1 MAQSKIIPISGGFH
15 VWTRK
20 VGKSPIKILLL
31 HGGPGCT
38 HEYLEPFEEYLS
50 DEFEIYFYDQL
61 GSYYSD
67 QPNDPSL
74 WTIERFREELEEVR
88 QHLDLENFYLYGNSW
103 GGMLGIEYAL
113 KYQVALKG
121 LIISN
126 MTASI
131 PSYIKY
137 INVLKGKLPKEIVQK
152 MTYYEDRGDYENR
165 TYQKI
170 VSEHLDKKHVCRLEQ
185 WPDSLKRTL
194 YNINQQVFTTMQG
207 PNEFL
212 VNGTFKDWDRW
223 DDLHKIKVPTLLV
236 GGRHDTMS
244 VEDKNEMGRRIP
256 HSKVVI
262 CENGSHTPMW
272 EDQDYFFTNIKKFVN
287 DVELNSF
294 V

>member
-1 MAQSKIIPISGGFH
+1 MMAQSKIIPISGGFH

-131 PSYIKY
+131 PS
-137 INVLKGKLPKEIVQK
+137 
-152 MTYYEDRGDYENR
+152 
-165 TYQKI
+165 
-170 VSEHLDKKHVCRLEQ
+170 
-185 WPDSLKRTL
+185 
-194 YNINQQVFTTMQG
+194 
-207 PNEFL
+207 
-212 VNGTFKDWDRW
+212 
-223 DDLHKIKVPTLLV
+223 
-236 GGRHDTMS
+236 
-244 VEDKNEMGRRIP
+244 
-256 HSKVVI
+256 
-262 CENGSHTPMW
+262 
-272 EDQDYFFTNIKKFVN
+272 
-287 DVELNSF
+287 
-294 V
+294 